1 MLKRRC
7 FLQLHWECLGQG
19 QHQCLHW
26 KRLRGNSC
34 HPETEKCQILHQRF
48 TRILAA
54 AAEETIG
61 VRDALKVDV
70 VTYLMFFLQI
80 LENLSDI

>member
-54 AAEETIG
+54 AEETIG

-70 VTYLMFFLQI
+70 VTYLMFFFLQI